1 MKILA
6 PAKLNLFLKV
16 VNKRKDGY
24 HNIKTGVTFLNLYD
38 EVLIET
44 SRKKQNYINYF
55 GPFAPKRKKF
65 NNDIIKK
72 LLRFIYF
79 EEKKKF
85 YLKIKIKKN
94 IPFNSGLGGASADA
108 AAILRALYKL
118 KIISKKMDVKKMS
131 LIGAD
136 IPMCLKSKDCIAE
149 GIGEKIN
156 YKIKRKKNYFLLVKP
171 NFSLSTK
178 KIYSK
183 FKLDK
188 KNKLYSNDL
197 INTVS
202 KINPKIRTLLDDLSF
217 TKKNNLSNMSGSGSC
232 CYARFNKLKDVKI
245 AMKEITKK
253 YPNYWVFIAKN
264 IS

>member
-108 AAILRALYKL
+108 AAILRALYTPL
-118 KIISKKMDVKKMS
+118 LLS
-131 LIGAD
+131 LQIEYSG
-136 IPMCLKSKDCIAE
+136 
-149 GIGEKIN
+149 
-156 YKIKRKKNYFLLVKP
+156 LL
-171 NFSLSTK
+171 F
-178 KIYSK
+178 
-183 FKLDK
+183 
-188 KNKLYSNDL
+188 
-197 INTVS
+197 
-202 KINPKIRTLLDDLSF
+202 
-217 TKKNNLSNMSGSGSC
+217 NL
-232 CYARFNKLKDVKI
+232 
-245 AMKEITKK
+245 
-253 YPNYWVFIAKN
+253 
-264 IS
+264 

>member
-38 EVLIET
+38 EILIET
-44 SRKKQNYINYF
+44 SLKNQNYISYY
-55 GPFAPKRKKF
+55 GPFSPKKKKF
-65 NNDIIKK
+65 NKDIIKK
-72 LLRFIYF
+72 ILRFVYF

-94 IPFNSGLGGASADA
+94 IPYNSGLGGASADA
-108 AAILRALYKL
+108 AAVLRALYKL
-118 KIISKKMDVKKMS
+118 KKIKKKFNIKKIS

-136 IPMCLKSKDCIAE
+136 IPMCLKSKDCIVE

-156 YKIKRKKNYFLLVKP
+156 YKTKRKKNYFLLVKP
-171 NFSLSTK
+171 NFSFSTK

-183 FKLDK
+183 FKLYK
-188 KNKLYSNDL
+188 RNRLFENDL
-197 INTVS
+197 INTAS
-202 KINPKIRTLLDDLSF
+202 KINPKIKVLLDDLSLI
-217 TKKNNLSNMSGSGSC
+217 KKNNLSNMSGSGSC
-232 CYARFNKLKDVKI
+232 CYARFNKLNDAKY
-245 AMKEITKK
+245 AMKKITMK

-264 IS
+264 TI